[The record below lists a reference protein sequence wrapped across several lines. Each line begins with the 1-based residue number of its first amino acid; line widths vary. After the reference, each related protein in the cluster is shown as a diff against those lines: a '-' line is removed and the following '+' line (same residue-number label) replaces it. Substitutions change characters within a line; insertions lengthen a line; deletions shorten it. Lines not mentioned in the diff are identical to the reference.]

1 MVNNWFKTIFPK
13 NTSTENKNGFST
25 NASTERWAQNGFPEM
40 ERFFFEPSNGNPIFL
55 FRKKTKFQ
63 KTKPFHLYL
72 NLVVKFQKAK
82 TFFFHS
88 LNFMSKFLETERI
101 CVLLLFLFVQKTLF
115 FPFVKSNIF
124 CVFLFFILL
133 MHSPLPFFSFVQT
146 LFAIKIQSLSIP

>member
-40 ERFFFEPSNGNPIFL
+40 ERLFFEPSNGNPIFL
-55 FRKKTKFQ
+55 FRKKNKASEN
-63 KTKPFHLYL
+63 KTLSFVFEFGGKISESK
-72 NLVVKFQKAK
+72 NL
-82 TFFFHS
+82 FFHS
-88 LNFMSKFLETERI
+88 LNFMSKFFETEGI

-115 FPFVKSNIF
+115 FPFVKSNTF

-133 MHSPLPFFSFVQT
+133 MHSPLPFFSFVQM